1 MVISLA
7 LRGSNIKIV
16 ENLRGQGRQQVIQE
30 LMRANDITI
39 SQASELRQHI
49 EVRMMLVVS
58 R

>member
-7 LRGSNIKIV
+7 LRDSNIKIV
-16 ENLRGQGRQQVIQE
+16 ENLRGQGKQQVIQE

-49 EVRMMLVVS
+49 EVRMMLAIS

>member
-7 LRGSNIKIV
+7 LQDSNIKIV
-16 ENLRGQGRQQVIQE
+16 ENLRGQGKQQVIQE
-30 LMRANDITI
+30 LMRVNDITI

-49 EVRMMLVVS
+49 EVRMMLAIS

>member
-7 LRGSNIKIV
+7 LRDSNIKIV
-16 ENLRGQGRQQVIQE
+16 ENLRGQGKQQVIQE
-30 LMRANDITI
+30 LMQANGITI

-49 EVRMMLVVS
+49 EVRMMLAIS